1 MYKVLLLLT
10 FTLVQVNAN
19 KNWIDLEPVEST
31 SSFVMAQPSSS
42 KSKNSSRVNKGK
54 RDIRTD
60 ESLLK
65 LIRTFQDVIKK
76 IPYER
81 GK

>member
-19 KNWIDLEPVEST
+19 KNWIDLEPAEST
-31 SSFVMAQPSSS
+31 SNFVMAQPSSS
-42 KSKNSSRVNKGK
+42 KLRNSSRVNIGK

-65 LIRTFQDVIKK
+65 LVRTFQDVIKK